1 MIDLLTILSDQKE
14 ELKNFENS
22 SWITRREEALFD
34 LNSNRAQVVIGVRR
48 CGKSTICKKV
58 LMESRVAFAYVNF
71 DDERLI
77 NLTIDQMNDLLETLY
92 RIYGSFNYLLLDE
105 IQNIEGWHL
114 FVNRIMRSGVKVVLT
129 GSNANLLS
137 GELVTH
143 LTGRYNQIVLY
154 PFSFVD
160 YCTAKEVDMKSVS
173 TKSRALRQRALDEYL
188 QNGGFPEIVAGE
200 NRRGYIMS
208 LLSAI
213 VQKDICRRYNV
224 SRTQTIWEIANNVLD
239 KNCQEL
245 SYNALQK
252 LFKVGSI
259 HTVKN
264 YVSYLNEAFLL
275 RIVSKFST
283 KSSDRLLSKK
293 SYVTDMAFIS
303 DREDVVTSKNLGWRL
318 ENTVLLELYRRINTE
333 YQQIY
338 YLRKTND
345 FEVDFLVYDSSRVLE
360 LIQVTYALDKT
371 NKKLYRREVGGL
383 IKGAKQTNCEH
394 LTIICLEGNS
404 ETLQIDNYKIEVIK
418 AAEWLCQQQYYYRK

>member
-1 MIDLLTILSDQKE
+1 MDLLTILSDQKE

-188 QNGGFPEIVAGE
+188 QSGGFPEIVAGE

-303 DREDVVTSKNLGWRL
+303 DRDDVVTSKNLGWRL
-318 ENTVLLELYRRINTE
+318 ENTILLELYRRINTE

>member
-1 MIDLLTILSDQKE
+1 MDLLTILSDQKE

-188 QNGGFPEIVAGE
+188 QSGGFPEIVAGE

-303 DREDVVTSKNLGWRL
+303 DRDDVVTSKNLGWRL

>member
-1 MIDLLTILSDQKE
+1 MDLLTILSDQKE

-58 LMESRVAFAYVNF
+58 LMESRVAFAYVNL

-188 QNGGFPEIVAGE
+188 QSGGFPEIVAGE

>member
-1 MIDLLTILSDQKE
+1 MDLLTILSDQKE

-188 QNGGFPEIVAGE
+188 QSGGFPEIVAGE

-239 KNCQEL
+239 KKCQEM
-245 SYNALQK
+245 SYYALQK
-252 LFKVGSI
+252 IF
-259 HTVKN
+259 
-264 YVSYLNEAFLL
+264 
-275 RIVSKFST
+275 
-283 KSSDRLLSKK
+283 
-293 SYVTDMAFIS
+293 
-303 DREDVVTSKNLGWRL
+303 
-318 ENTVLLELYRRINTE
+318 
-333 YQQIY
+333 
-338 YLRKTND
+338 
-345 FEVDFLVYDSSRVLE
+345 
-360 LIQVTYALDKT
+360 
-371 NKKLYRREVGGL
+371 
-383 IKGAKQTNCEH
+383 
-394 LTIICLEGNS
+394 
-404 ETLQIDNYKIEVIK
+404 
-418 AAEWLCQQQYYYRK
+418 

>member
-1 MIDLLTILSDQKE
+1 MDLLTILSDQKE

-188 QNGGFPEIVAGE
+188 QSGGFPEIVAGE

-318 ENTVLLELYRRINTE
+318 ENTILLELYRRINTE

>member
-1 MIDLLTILSDQKE
+1 MDLLTILSDQKE

-188 QNGGFPEIVAGE
+188 QSGGFPEIVAGE

-213 VQKDICRRYNV
+213 VQKDICPRYNV

-303 DREDVVTSKNLGWRL
+303 DRDDVVTSKNLGWRL
-318 ENTVLLELYRRINTE
+318 ENTILLELYRRINTE

>member
-1 MIDLLTILSDQKE
+1 MDLLTILSDQKE

-173 TKSRALRQRALDEYL
+173 TKSRALRQRALDKYL
-188 QNGGFPEIVAGE
+188 QSGGFPEIVAGE

>member
-1 MIDLLTILSDQKE
+1 MDLLTVLSDQRD
-14 ELKNFENS
+14 ELKDFTAS
-22 SWITRREEALFD
+22 SWITRREEALFN
-34 LNSNRAQVVIGVRR
+34 LKSNRAQVVIGVRR

-58 LMESRVAFAYVNF
+58 LLESGVDFAYVNF
-71 DDERLI
+71 DDERLVK
-77 NLTIDQMNDLLETLY
+77 LTIERMNDVMETLY
-92 RIYGSFNYLLLDE
+92 RIYGSFDYLLLDE

-137 GELVTH
+137 GELATH
-143 LTGRYNQIVLY
+143 LTGRYNQIVLF

-160 YCTAKEVDMKSVS
+160 YCIAKGVEMKSAS
-173 TKSRALRQRALDEYL
+173 TKSKALRQRALDEYL
-188 QNGGFPEIVAGE
+188 QCGGFPEIVAGE
-200 NRRGYIMS
+200 ERRGYIMS

-213 VQKDICRRYNV
+213 IQKDICRRYNV
-224 SRTQTIWEIANNVLD
+224 NRIQTMWEIANNLLD
-239 KNCQEL
+239 KNCQEV

-252 LFKVGSI
+252 LFEVGSI

-293 SYVTDMAFIS
+293 SYVTDLAFIS
-303 DREDVVTSKNLGWRL
+303 DREDVIASQNLGWRL
-318 ENTVLLELYRRINTE
+318 ENMVLLELLRRIHTE
-333 YQQIY
+333 YQQVY

-345 FEVDFLVYDSSRVLE
+345 FEVDFVVYESSRVLE

-371 NKKLYRREVGGL
+371 NKKLYKREVEGL
-383 IKGAKQTNCEH
+383 IKGAKQTKCDH
-394 LTIICLEGNS
+394 LTIICLEGDS
-404 ETLQIDNYKIEVIK
+404 ETLEIDNYRIDVVK
-418 AAEWLCQQQYYYRK
+418 AVEWLCQQRSY

>member
-1 MIDLLTILSDQKE
+1 MDLLTILSDQKE

-188 QNGGFPEIVAGE
+188 QSGGFPEIVAGE

>member
-1 MIDLLTILSDQKE
+1 MDLLTILSDQKE

-188 QNGGFPEIVAGE
+188 QSGGFPEIVAGE

-303 DREDVVTSKNLGWRL
+303 DREDVVTSKNLGWSL
-318 ENTVLLELYRRINTE
+318 ENTILLELYRRINTE

>member
-1 MIDLLTILSDQKE
+1 M
-14 ELKNFENS
+14 
-22 SWITRREEALFD
+22 
-34 LNSNRAQVVIGVRR
+34 
-48 CGKSTICKKV
+48 
-58 LMESRVAFAYVNF
+58 
-71 DDERLI
+71 
-77 NLTIDQMNDLLETLY
+77 
-92 RIYGSFNYLLLDE
+92 
-105 IQNIEGWHL
+105 

-188 QNGGFPEIVAGE
+188 QSGGFPEIVAGE

-303 DREDVVTSKNLGWRL
+303 E
-318 ENTVLLELYRRINTE
+318 
-333 YQQIY
+333 
-338 YLRKTND
+338 
-345 FEVDFLVYDSSRVLE
+345 
-360 LIQVTYALDKT
+360 
-371 NKKLYRREVGGL
+371 
-383 IKGAKQTNCEH
+383 
-394 LTIICLEGNS
+394 
-404 ETLQIDNYKIEVIK
+404 
-418 AAEWLCQQQYYYRK
+418 

>member
-1 MIDLLTILSDQKE
+1 MDLLTILSDQKE

-303 DREDVVTSKNLGWRL
+303 DRDDVVTSKNLGWRL
-318 ENTVLLELYRRINTE
+318 ENTILLELYRRINTE

>member
-1 MIDLLTILSDQKE
+1 MDLLTILSDQKE

-188 QNGGFPEIVAGE
+188 QSGGFPEIVAGE

-303 DREDVVTSKNLGWRL
+303 DRDDVVTSKNLGWRL
-318 ENTVLLELYRRINTE
+318 ENTILLELYRRINTE

-418 AAEWLCQQQYYYRK
+418 AAEWLCQPQYYYRK